1 MSDNLKSAFASRFA
15 SEPPEL
21 AAEQQAEE
29 NLTAFGYLR
38 GVKERALMLELRLK
52 EGSSVAFSYALLD
65 RASFDPSD
73 GIRLHFPGT
82 EIVIRGRGLNQPSG
96 PGAKLFD
103 LLLRQRVTWIQ
114 EASRGDVLSQRTEK
128 TVVEAIVIDA

>member
-1 MSDNLKSAFASRFA
+1 MSDNPKTAFASRFA
-15 SEPPEL
+15 SEPPSVVIEP
-21 AAEQQAEE
+21 EAEE

-38 GVKERALMLELRLK
+38 GVKERALMLEMRLK
-52 EGSSVAFSYALLD
+52 DGSSVAYSYALLD

-73 GIRLHFPGT
+73 GIRLHFPRT
-82 EIVIRGRGLNQPSG
+82 EIVIRGRGLNQPAG

-128 TVVEAIVIDA
+128 TIVEAIAIDS